1 MSTSYMD
8 YASPNTQFAYDLSN
22 NVFFKKDDRNYIL
35 SLSIK
40 QLNTLG
46 NSSILDIY
54 LSKRNYVEP
63 HLHQNASELVYCV
76 SGAAVVSLINP
87 FTNEL
92 LNFPIAPGQVANVPQ
107 GWWHYEVATVDNT
120 HLIAIFDAPIPE
132 AIFGSDILRLTPASV
147 LADNYCLD
155 EAMVKETLAPIKS
168 TVVIGPPADCDKS
181 NMGPSNTGGSTG
193 QGMTSPAGGWTA
205 PGMMPQSG
213 HGMPMMPQQGQQ
225 VPQGYMGQSGAG
237 MMPQGGQGMP
247 MMPQQGQQVP
257 QGYTGQP
264 GAGMMP
270 QGGQG
275 MPMMPQQGQQVP
287 QGYMGQ
293 PGAGMMPQ
301 QTPSSH
307 GTYAYPLRPIETAYS
322 PYPPQFH
329 PVPFLY
335 RNMG

>member
-1 MSTSYMD
+1 MDTSYMD
-8 YASPNTQFAYDLSN
+8 YASPNTEFSYDLTN
-22 NVFFKKDDRNYIL
+22 NVFFQKDNRNYIL
-35 SLSIK
+35 ALSVK

-54 LSKRNYVEP
+54 LSKQNYVEP

-107 GWWHYEVATVDNT
+107 GWWHYEVATADDT
-120 HLIAIFDAPIPE
+120 HLIAIFDAKVPE

-155 EAMVKETLAPIKS
+155 EAMVKETLSPIKS
-168 TVVIGPPADCDKS
+168 TVVIGPPAACDKS
-181 NMGPSNTGGSTG
+181 NAGPPHADGNPG
-193 QGMTSPAGGWTA
+193 QGMMMTPGGWAA
-205 PGMMPQSG
+205 PGTMQQGG
-213 HGMPMMPQQGQQ
+213 HSLPAMPQQGL
-225 VPQGYMGQSGAG
+225 QGLQGQHG
-237 MMPQGGQGMP
+237 
-247 MMPQQGQQVP
+247 QQGQHI
-257 QGYTGQP
+257 
-264 GAGMMP
+264 
-270 QGGQG
+270 
-275 MPMMPQQGQQVP
+275 P

-293 PGAGMMPQ
+293 PGSGMIPQQTSQGHMGQPGSGMMPQ
-301 QTPSSH
+301 QNPQGH

-335 RNMG
+335 RNLG

>member
-1 MSTSYMD
+1 MATSYSD
-8 YASPNTQFAYDLSN
+8 FASPNAEFSYDLSN
-22 NVFFKKDDRNYIL
+22 NVFFQKDNRNYIL
-35 SLSIK
+35 SLSVK

-54 LSKRNYVEP
+54 LSRQNYVEP

-92 LNFPIAPGQVANVPQ
+92 LNFPITPGQVANVPQ
-107 GWWHYEVATVDNT
+107 GWWHYEVATVDDT
-120 HLIAIFDAPIPE
+120 HLIAIFDAKVPE

-155 EAMVKETLAPIKS
+155 EAMVKETLSPIKT
-168 TVVIGPPADCDKS
+168 TVVIGPPADCDKT
-181 NMGPSNTGGSTG
+181 NMGPSNANGHSG
-193 QGMTSPAGGWTA
+193 QGMMSHPGSWAA
-205 PGMMPQSG
+205 PGMMQQGG

-225 VPQGYMGQSGAG
+225 S
-237 MMPQGGQGMP
+237 
-247 MMPQQGQQVP
+247 
-257 QGYTGQP
+257 
-264 GAGMMP
+264 
-270 QGGQG
+270 
-275 MPMMPQQGQQVP
+275 P

-293 PGAGMMPQ
+293 PGSGMLPQ
-301 QTPSSH
+301 QTPQGH

-335 RNMG
+335 RNLG